1 MREEQN
7 VGRRVVTKEM
17 RDKQGRPGVLASEAM
32 LRSLN
37 LTLRAIRDH
46 EKVLNRD
53 VTIQFAF
60 YKLYS

>member
-7 VGRRVVTKEM
+7 VGRGAVTKEI
-17 RDKQGRPGVLASEAM
+17 RDKQGRTGVLASEAT

-37 LTLRAIRDH
+37 LILRAIRDH

-53 VTIQFAF
+53 VTIQICI
-60 YKLYS
+60 L

>member
-7 VGRRVVTKEM
+7 VGREVVTKEM
-17 RDKQGRPGVLASEAM
+17 TDKQGRPGVLASEAM
-32 LRSLN
+32 LRNLN

-53 VTIQFAF
+53 MTIQFAF